1 MISFSTWIHDCY
13 SHSFVHFGIFLSFD
27 RSVFAAVISSPF
39 GNLDHVAV
47 SV

>member
-1 MISFSTWIHDCY
+1 MVSFSTWIHDCY
-13 SHSFVHFGIFLSFD
+13 SHSFVPFGIFLSSD
-27 RSVFAAVISSPF
+27 HSIFAAVVSSPF